1 MKNFFRVFVF
11 VILFIAGVVAQ
22 PLSTS
27 FQVIKKPAVP
37 SDFRAFSK
45 AGNTIFAVT
54 YDLGIRSNVCKSTD
68 GGINWQVLSG
78 AFPAA
83 DNLNAIFF
91 VDEQTGYVGGS
102 NGVIYKTTDGGT
114 NWVSIGS
121 ASYNNSINFI
131 HFFSATTG
139 FAGGGA
145 ATGGNLIKTTDG
157 GATWSFVTNPIPTR
171 TLYDVLWLNQNEGI
185 IVGSGSQY
193 MITTDGGGNWTA
205 GTMPGTSTT
214 LYRVRQADANTFYV
228 VGTAGRVF
236 KSTDGG
242 GTFVAVTT
250 PTTSALYSAEFYDAN
265 TGVILGSNGIV
276 LRTLNGGT
284 NWTFA
289 PIFSTE
295 VIRTSLKM
303 GNTIL
308 AGGYKAN
315 IGISTDAGA
324 TWNTTGSTSRDFYGV
339 YTESNQKYTV
349 VGDRGELHQTTD
361 GGLTWRKSAFMMG
374 DFLYDAYTSGSLI
387 YTCGRLGAFFVST
400 DNGNSWINRSNGTS
414 TTRNYKLNFFDSNSG
429 YMVNNEGGIMY
440 TTNQGTNWTANTTV
454 PSTTFYDIKML
465 SPTVGYAVGSGERIY
480 KTTDGINFS
489 HGTMAV
495 PAVQLTGIAMIDE
508 NTGYICGENGA
519 FYKTTDGFQTVTLLS
534 DTVALQ
540 GKVMHDIVIFGDND
554 VWAFGRAGV
563 VMRRVLNT
571 TFVDTTYNYID
582 FLAAQKISN
591 TEMVVAAS
599 GGLVFKVSRD
609 IVPVELVSFTAE
621 ASKGSVTLNW
631 RTATETNNKGF
642 SVEKKVSGTWQEIT
656 FVNGTGTTSAPV
668 NYTYTDLNVTGSK
681 ASYRLKQVDLDG
693 TFSISDEVEVD
704 LGSLDYSLDQNYP
717 NPFNPSTTINFS
729 IPVKGNAVLDVFD
742 MTGEKVASLVNG
754 ELEAGRHSIVFDA
767 SKLSSGVYIYK
778 LVSGNFTSTK
788 KLTLL
793 K

>member
-1 MKNFFRVFVF
+1 MKNFFRVSVL
-11 VILFIAGVVAQ
+11 VILFIAGIVAQ

-27 FQVIKKPAVP
+27 FQVIKKPSVP

-54 YDLGIRSNVCKSTD
+54 YDLSIKSSVSKSTD
-68 GGINWQVLSG
+68 GGLNWQVLSS

-83 DNLNAIFF
+83 DNLNAVFF
-91 VDEQTGYVGGS
+91 VDEQTGFVGGS

-114 NWVSIGS
+114 NWVSTGS
-121 ASYNNSINFI
+121 ASYNSGINLI

-139 FAGGGA
+139 FVGGGA

-185 IVGSGSQY
+185 IVGSSSQY
-193 MITTDGGGNWTA
+193 MITTDGGGSWTA

-214 LYRVRQADANTFYV
+214 LYRIRQADANTFYV
-228 VGTAGRVF
+228 VGTAGKVF

-265 TGVILGSNGIV
+265 TGVILGSNGVV
-276 LRTLNGGT
+276 LRTINGGT

-295 VIRTSLKM
+295 VIKTSLKM

-308 AGGYKAN
+308 TGGYKAN

-339 YTESNQKYTV
+339 YTENNQKYTV
-349 VGDRGELHQTTD
+349 VGDRGELHQTTN

-374 DFLYDAYTSGSLI
+374 DFLYDAWTSGSLI
-387 YTCGRLGAFFVST
+387 YTCGRLGAFYVST

-454 PSTTFYDIKML
+454 PSTIFYDIKML
-465 SPTVGYAVGSGERIY
+465 SPTVGYAVGSGDRIY

-495 PAVQLTGIAMIDE
+495 PAVQLTGIAMVDE

-534 DTVALQ
+534 DTLALQ
-540 GKVMHDIVIFGDND
+540 GKVLHDIVIFGDND

-621 ASKGSVTLNW
+621 ASNGSVTLNW

-642 SVEKKVSGTWQEIT
+642 GVEKRVSGNWQEIA

-668 NYTYTDLNVTGSK
+668 NYTYTDLNLVGTK

-693 TFSISDEVEVD
+693 TFSFSDEVEVD

-729 IPVKGNAVLDVFD
+729 IPVKGNVVLDVFD
-742 MTGEKVASLVNG
+742 MTGEKIASLVNG

-778 LVSGNFTSTK
+778 LVSGSFTSTK

>member
-1 MKNFFRVFVF
+1 MKNFFRVSVL
-11 VILFIAGVVAQ
+11 VILFIAGIVAQ

-27 FQVIKKPAVP
+27 FQVIKKPSVP

-54 YDLGIRSNVCKSTD
+54 YDLSIKSSVSKSTD
-68 GGINWQVLSG
+68 GGLNWQVLSS

-83 DNLNAIFF
+83 DNLNAVFF
-91 VDEQTGYVGGS
+91 VDEQTGFVGGS

-114 NWVSIGS
+114 NWVSTGS
-121 ASYNNSINFI
+121 ASYNSGINLI

-139 FAGGGA
+139 FVGGGA

-185 IVGSGSQY
+185 IVGSSSQY
-193 MITTDGGGNWTA
+193 MITTDGGGSWTA

-214 LYRVRQADANTFYV
+214 LYRIRQADANTFYV
-228 VGTAGRVF
+228 VGTAGKVF

-265 TGVILGSNGIV
+265 TGVILGSNGVV
-276 LRTLNGGT
+276 LRTINGGT

-295 VIRTSLKM
+295 VIKTSLKM

-308 AGGYKAN
+308 TGGYKAN

-339 YTESNQKYTV
+339 YTENNQKYTV
-349 VGDRGELHQTTD
+349 VGDRGELHQTTN

-374 DFLYDAYTSGSLI
+374 DFLYDAWTSGSLI
-387 YTCGRLGAFFVST
+387 YTCGRLGAFYVST

-454 PSTTFYDIKML
+454 PSTIFYDIKML
-465 SPTVGYAVGSGERIY
+465 SPTVGYAVGSGDRIY

-495 PAVQLTGIAMIDE
+495 PAVQLTGIAMVDE

-534 DTVALQ
+534 DTLALQ
-540 GKVMHDIVIFGDND
+540 GKVLHDIVIFGDND

-621 ASKGSVTLNW
+621 ASNGSVTLNW

-642 SVEKKVSGTWQEIT
+642 GVEKRVSGNWQEIA

-668 NYTYTDLNVTGSK
+668 NYTYTDLNLVGTK

-693 TFSISDEVEVD
+693 TFSFSDEVEVD
-704 LGSLDYSLDQNYP
+704 LGSLD
-717 NPFNPSTTINFS
+717 
-729 IPVKGNAVLDVFD
+729 
-742 MTGEKVASLVNG
+742 
-754 ELEAGRHSIVFDA
+754 
-767 SKLSSGVYIYK
+767 
-778 LVSGNFTSTK
+778 
-788 KLTLL
+788 
-793 K
+793 

>member
-1 MKNFFRVFVF
+1 MKNFFRVSVL
-11 VILFIAGVVAQ
+11 VILFIAGIVAQ

-27 FQVIKKPAVP
+27 FQVIKKPSVP

-54 YDLGIRSNVCKSTD
+54 YDLSIKSSVSKSTD
-68 GGINWQVLSG
+68 GGLNWQVLSS

-83 DNLNAIFF
+83 DNLNAVFF
-91 VDEQTGYVGGS
+91 VDEQTGFVGGS

-114 NWVSIGS
+114 NWVSTGS
-121 ASYNNSINFI
+121 ASYNSGINLI

-139 FAGGGA
+139 FVGGGA

-185 IVGSGSQY
+185 IVGSSSQY
-193 MITTDGGGNWTA
+193 MITTDGGGSWTA

-214 LYRVRQADANTFYV
+214 LYRIRQADANTFYV
-228 VGTAGRVF
+228 VGTAGKVF

-265 TGVILGSNGIV
+265 TGVILGSNGVV
-276 LRTLNGGT
+276 LRTINGGT

-295 VIRTSLKM
+295 VIKTSLKM

-308 AGGYKAN
+308 TGGYKAN

-339 YTESNQKYTV
+339 YTENNQKYTV
-349 VGDRGELHQTTD
+349 VGDRGELHQTTN

-374 DFLYDAYTSGSLI
+374 DFLYDAWTSGSLI
-387 YTCGRLGAFFVST
+387 YTCGRLGAFYVST

-454 PSTTFYDIKML
+454 PSTIFYDIKML
-465 SPTVGYAVGSGERIY
+465 SPTVGYAVGSGDRIY

-495 PAVQLTGIAMIDE
+495 PAVQLTGIAMVDE

-534 DTVALQ
+534 DTLALQ
-540 GKVMHDIVIFGDND
+540 GKVLHDIVIFGDND

-621 ASKGSVTLNW
+621 ASNGSVTLNW

-642 SVEKKVSGTWQEIT
+642 GVEKRVSGNWQEIA

-668 NYTYTDLNVTGSK
+668 NYIYTDLNLVGIK

-729 IPVKGNAVLDVFD
+729 IPVKGNVVLDVFD
-742 MTGEKVASLVNG
+742 MTGEKIASLVNG
-754 ELEAGRHSIVFDA
+754 ELEAGRHRIVFDA

-778 LVSGNFTSTK
+778 LVSGSFTSTK
-788 KLTLL
+788 KFTLL